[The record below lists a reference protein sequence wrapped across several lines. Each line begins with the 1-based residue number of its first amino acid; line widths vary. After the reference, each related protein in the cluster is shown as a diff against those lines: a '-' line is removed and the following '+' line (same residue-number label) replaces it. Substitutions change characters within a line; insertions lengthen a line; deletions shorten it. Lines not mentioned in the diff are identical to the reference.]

1 MEAEAEK
8 CDEANQASE
17 LMESRGTAKKTGCS
31 WVQIGDEAHAFVSGE
46 RMVGADSGLRFADF
60 LIYYP
65 MLANRM
71 CTSTT
76 LKSILAPFRFWM

>member
-8 CDEANQASE
+8 CDEANQARE
-17 LMESRGTAKKTGCS
+17 LMESRGAKKTGCS
-31 WVQIGDEAHAFVSGE
+31 WVQIDDEPHAFVSGE

-60 LIYYP
+60 LIHYP
-65 MLANRM
+65 MFANRM

-76 LKSILAPFRFWM
+76 LKSIIAPFRFWM